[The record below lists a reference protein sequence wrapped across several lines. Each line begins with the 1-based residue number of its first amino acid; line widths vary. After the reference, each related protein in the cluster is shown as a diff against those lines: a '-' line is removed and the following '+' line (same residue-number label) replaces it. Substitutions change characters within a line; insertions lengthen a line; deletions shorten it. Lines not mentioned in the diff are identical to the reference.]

1 MQIHTNMFWFDAD
14 RITPVKFYPYTSLVT
29 NTIFWLRDETYSKI
43 PEEIKRIF
51 EKVKNKALKSDKIQW
66 DNKVVLECKVEN
78 FPHHIF
84 MGYKDGAL
92 ALGFG
97 VIHDKWLTPIEF

>member
-1 MQIHTNMFWFDAD
+1 MKVETQMYWFEAD

-29 NTIFWLRDETYSKI
+29 STIFWLRDESYAKI
-43 PEEIKRIF
+43 PEEIKTIF
-51 EKVKNKALKSDKIQW
+51 QEVKQKALNSEKIQW
-66 DNKVVLECKVEN
+66 DNKVVLECSVKD

-92 ALGFG
+92 CLGFG
-97 VIHDKWLTPIEF
+97 VHSDSWVKPIDL

>member
-1 MQIHTNMFWFDAD
+1 MKLETCMNWFDAS
-14 RITPVKFYPYTSLVT
+14 RITPIKFYPYTSLVRDA
-29 NTIFWLRDETYSKI
+29 IFWLRDDTHTKI
-43 PEEIKRIF
+43 PEEIKRTF
-51 EKVKNKALKSDKIQW
+51 EKVKNKALESNKIQW
-66 DNKVVLECKVEN
+66 DNKVVLECKVEG

-97 VIHDKWLTPIEF
+97 VTYDKWLSPIEL